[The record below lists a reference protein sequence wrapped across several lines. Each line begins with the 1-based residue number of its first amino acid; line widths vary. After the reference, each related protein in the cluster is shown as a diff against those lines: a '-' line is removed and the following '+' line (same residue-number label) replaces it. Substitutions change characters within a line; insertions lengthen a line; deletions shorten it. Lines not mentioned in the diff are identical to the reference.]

1 MGGCEPRSELRTWGL
16 GLERGACSADSAD
29 SLLRVLPAARPPPPP
44 PQPPGCPLKL
54 GGGFDLGSA
63 LLSAV
68 PARCAG
74 KRAEEPTSA
83 PALPSSGPLHPL
95 LGTETVSGCCLGH
108 LSAPPPPCSCSPAVQ
123 PHPKD
128 SWERGWGR
136 GAGRSCSAP
145 GWDGGGQRLERAGPT
160 GVAGSGNPPVVA
172 SPPVPTHLGHRNR
185 RPFPPPSPP
194 RRWGGVDTVPTPSPS
209 RKGEE

>member
-16 GLERGACSADSAD
+16 GLERGAWSADSAA
-29 SLLRVLPAARPPPPP
+29 SLLRVIRAARRP

-54 GGGFDLGSA
+54 GGGFDLGSP

-74 KRAEEPTSA
+74 ERAEEPTS
-83 PALPSSGPLHPL
+83 PRALPSPGPLHPL
-95 LGTETVSGCCLGH
+95 LGTETVSGCCSGH
-108 LSAPPPPCSCSPAVQ
+108 LSAPPPCSCSPAVQ

-145 GWDGGGQRLERAGPT
+145 GWDGGGQRHERAG
-160 GVAGSGNPPVVA
+160 AGGGGGLRKPPGGRLPAGPHTSGPQE
-172 SPPVPTHLGHRNR
+172 
-185 RPFPPPSPP
+185 PPPSPP
-194 RRWGGVDTVPTPSPS
+194 LPVGGGVDTVPTPSPS
-209 RKGEE
+209 GKGEE

>member
-16 GLERGACSADSAD
+16 GLERGAWSADSAD
-29 SLLRVLPAARPPPPP
+29 SLLRVLPAARPPP

-108 LSAPPPPCSCSPAVQ
+108 LSAPPHLAAVPQLSSPT
-123 PHPKD
+123 PKTAGREAGGG
-128 SWERGWGR
+128 ERG
-136 GAGRSCSAP
+136 AAA
-145 GWDGGGQRLERAGPT
+145 RLRAGT
-160 GVAGSGNPPVVA
+160 GEGSDLKEPG
-172 SPPVPTHLGHRNR
+172 R
-185 RPFPPPSPP
+185 RGWRAQETPRWSPP
-194 RRWGGVDTVPTPSPS
+194 RPSPHIWATGTAALSPHPLHPVGGV
-209 RKGEE
+209 G